1 MKVLHIRTYRYLRRP
16 IRTRAVAVS
25 AASPTGGGIT
35 GMYIE
40 LRPGHEMISGEFK
53 EAEVGHTL
61 YEKDFKRQ
69 KRLSTVKL
77 GFHYPS

>member
-1 MKVLHIRTYRYLRRP
+1 MP
-16 IRTRAVAVS
+16 VAIS